1 MTLKLLKS
9 LLAVVALSYAPLLAV
24 EGDLLDVRD
33 AQGAPVKLIFDTDI
47 GGDIDDAFALGLIH
61 ALANRGECELLA
73 VTTTTPLPSAASYVA
88 AFNRH
93 FRRPDIP
100 VGIGTGFGPLDCY
113 PSDVLALTDDAG
125 RPRYPVPDGFV
136 AKTAVATLRQVLAD
150 AEDRSVVIV
159 QVGES
164 SNLAALLDSTADE
177 ISSLSGIELARRKVR
192 LVAVMGGAFT
202 LDPSAAGYE
211 GRRESNIICSVPAAQ
226 KLVREW
232 PGEIVFS
239 GYEIGDRI
247 RMNPVNLKRD
257 YRGKSRILYDSFAFW
272 TARCTTEGFDHRRPT
287 WDLTPVLFVV
297 RPEEGRGYFTLSEP
311 GDVEIDDDGVTRFVP
326 NPEGKRRCFL
336 QTEEERIRAGE
347 ALADLCSEP

>member
-1 MTLKLLKS
+1 MRFNVLQRVLLLLTLCC
-9 LLAVVALSYAPLLAV
+9 APLLAAD
-24 EGDLLDVRD
+24 GDLLDVRD
-33 AQGAPVKLIFDTDI
+33 ERGAPVKLIFDTDI

-61 ALANRGECELLA
+61 ALADRGECELLA
-73 VTTTTPLPSAASYVA
+73 VTTTTPLSASANYVA

-93 FRRPDIP
+93 FQRPDVP
-100 VGIGTGFGPLDCY
+100 VGIGSGFGPLDCY
-113 PSDVLALTDDAG
+113 PSEILKMTDDAG
-125 RPRYPVPDGFV
+125 TPRYPVPEGFV
-136 AKTAVATLRQVLAD
+136 AQDALSTLRRVLAD

-164 SNLAALLDSTADE
+164 SNLAALLDSAADD
-177 ISSLSGIELARRKVR
+177 ISPLSGVELARRKVR

-211 GRRESNIICSVPAAQ
+211 GRRESNIICSVSAAR

-247 RMNPVNLKRD
+247 RMNPVNLQRD
-257 YRGKSRILYDSFAFW
+257 YRGKSRILYDSFAVW
-272 TARCTTEGFDHRRPT
+272 TARCTTEGFNHRRPT
-287 WDLTPVLFVV
+287 WDLAPVLFVV
-297 RPEEGRGYFTLSEP
+297 RPEEGRGYFTLSAP
-311 GDVEIDDDGVTRFVP
+311 GDVEIDDSGVTRFVP

-336 QTEEERIRAGE
+336 QTEEERIRVGE